1 MNYQIIGTPKTKL
14 PNSKINI
21 NYVLNEKT
29 NKYEISI
36 DSNIDIDQQKEIL
49 KIIQETVWEKEDN
62 TPKKK

>member
-1 MNYQIIGTPKTKL
+1 MNYQIIGTQKTKL
-14 PNSKINI
+14 PESIINI

-49 KIIQETVWEKEDN
+49 KIIQETV
-62 TPKKK
+62 